1 MQASISNVIDG
12 LILKI
17 QQNLDTINST
27 IQKYQ
32 DNKQLTIFK
41 GQRDNLGITSYPCV
55 QLQPSNGTMSWNS
68 TDSQVCQY
76 SVDFYVTISTQ
87 VVNISVQYISALVR
101 QLVQIFNMPYNMHF
115 IIPNQ
120 IAYNPITKK
129 YTPMAIH
136 FGNISSVTYASN
148 KVGSLRVAQFTWTG
162 NVKQAYPRQ
171 YWNHKKLND
180 LAFIPRIDPVDPLSS
195 ND

>member
-1 MQASISNVIDG
+1 MQANISNIIDG

-17 QQNLDTINST
+17 KQNADSINQ
-27 IQKYQ
+27 IIHRYQ
-32 DNKQLTIFK
+32 DNKQLQIFK
-41 GQRDNLGITSYPCV
+41 GLRDNLGASSYPCL
-55 QLQPSNGTMSWNS
+55 QLQPSSGNHQWST
-68 TDSQVCQY
+68 TDSQNSQY
-76 SVDFYVTISTQ
+76 SVDMYLTVSTTALQ
-87 VVNISVQYISALVR
+87 ISVQYIGSVV
-101 QLVQIFNMPYNMHF
+101 QSIVQIFNMPYNMHF

-171 YWNHKKLND
+171 YWNFKKLDD
-180 LAFIPRIDPVDPLSS
+180 LGFLPRPEIPDVLNED
-195 ND
+195 